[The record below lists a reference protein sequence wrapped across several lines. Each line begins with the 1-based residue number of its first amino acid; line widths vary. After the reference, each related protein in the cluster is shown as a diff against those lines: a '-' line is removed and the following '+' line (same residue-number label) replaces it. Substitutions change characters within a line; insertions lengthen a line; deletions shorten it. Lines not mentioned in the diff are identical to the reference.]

1 MAEYRDIY
9 RRAANGEGQVVSFKY
24 TCVNPRA
31 IVQIVHD
38 ISEHSMRYHEL
49 AVALNDSGF
58 YVCGNDLIGHGMS
71 KQGHQGCFGMKK
83 NCYEGLLSDIDSL
96 FNEVSA
102 EVGGTVPRIIIG
114 AGFGAMLSEL
124 YTIKYGN
131 ISMIISMENLEIP
144 AALSLI
150 KLNANNHIKRKGFNS
165 VSESVHNTMYQMGKP
180 AGSPPY
186 NEFFWISSD
195 EEELK
200 KYVDDEDCGFMLTA
214 SAYREIISV
223 IEQLR
228 GKDGIVRLPDIPIY
242 ILAGSEDQ
250 RGNCGNSVMRI
261 ANMLSAKG
269 HNEVSYK
276 LYKDCYHDILHDIC
290 KKQVIKDILGWI
302 EHKLN
307 K

>member
-83 NCYEGLLSDIDSL
+83 NSYEGLLGDIDSL

-214 SAYREIISV
+214 SAYREIINV

>member
-1 MAEYRDIY
+1 M
-9 RRAANGEGQVVSFKY
+9 
-24 TCVNPRA
+24 
-31 IVQIVHD
+31 
-38 ISEHSMRYHEL
+38 
-49 AVALNDSGF
+49 
-58 YVCGNDLIGHGMS
+58 
-71 KQGHQGCFGMKK
+71 
-83 NCYEGLLSDIDSL
+83 
-96 FNEVSA
+96 
-102 EVGGTVPRIIIG
+102 
-114 AGFGAMLSEL
+114 
-124 YTIKYGN
+124 
-131 ISMIISMENLEIP
+131 
-144 AALSLI
+144 
-150 KLNANNHIKRKGFNS
+150 
-165 VSESVHNTMYQMGKP
+165 
-180 AGSPPY
+180 
-186 NEFFWISSD
+186 
-195 EEELK
+195 
-200 KYVDDEDCGFMLTA
+200 DDEDCGFMLTA

>member
-24 TCVNPRA
+24 TRVNPRA

-49 AVALNDSGF
+49 AVALNDYGF

-71 KQGHQGCFGMKK
+71 KQGHQGCFGIKK
-83 NCYEGLLSDIDSL
+83 NSYEGLLGDIDSL

-124 YTIKYGN
+124 YTIKYGK

-144 AALSLI
+144 AALSFI
-150 KLNANNHIKRKGFNS
+150 KLNTNNHIKRKGFNS

-214 SAYREIISV
+214 SAYREMISV

>member
-24 TCVNPRA
+24 TCASPRA

-38 ISEHSMRYHEL
+38 ISEHSLRYQEL
-49 AVALNDSGF
+49 AIALNDSGF

-71 KQGHQGCFGMKK
+71 KQGHQGCFGLKK
-83 NCYEGLLSDIDSL
+83 NSYEGLLGDIDSL
-96 FNEVSA
+96 FDEVVS
-102 EVGGTVPRIIIG
+102 EVGDDIPRILIG
-114 AGFGAMLSEL
+114 AGFGAMLCEL

-150 KLNANNHIKRKGFNS
+150 KLNANNHIKKKGFNS
-165 VSESVHNTMYQMGKP
+165 VSESVHNTMYQTGKP
-180 AGSPPY
+180 SGAPPY
-186 NEFFWISSD
+186 NEFFWLSSD
-195 EEELK
+195 EEEVR
-200 KYVDDEDCGFMLTA
+200 KYVDDEGCGFMLAA
-214 SAYREIISV
+214 SAYREMIYV
-223 IEQLR
+223 IEQLK

-242 ILAGSEDQ
+242 ILAGAEDQ

-276 LYKDCYHDILHDIC
+276 LYKDCYHDILHDAC

>member
-1 MAEYRDIY
+1 
-9 RRAANGEGQVVSFKY
+9 
-24 TCVNPRA
+24 
-31 IVQIVHD
+31 
-38 ISEHSMRYHEL
+38 
-49 AVALNDSGF
+49 
-58 YVCGNDLIGHGMS
+58 
-71 KQGHQGCFGMKK
+71 
-83 NCYEGLLSDIDSL
+83 
-96 FNEVSA
+96 
-102 EVGGTVPRIIIG
+102 
-114 AGFGAMLSEL
+114 
-124 YTIKYGN
+124 
-131 ISMIISMENLEIP
+131 
-144 AALSLI
+144 
-150 KLNANNHIKRKGFNS
+150 
-165 VSESVHNTMYQMGKP
+165 MGKP

-214 SAYREIISV
+214 SAYREMISV

-242 ILAGSEDQ
+242 ILDGSEDQ

>member
-24 TCVNPRA
+24 TCANPRA

-38 ISEHSMRYHEL
+38 ISEHSLRYQEL
-49 AVALNDSGF
+49 AIALNDSGF

-71 KQGHQGCFGMKK
+71 KQGHQGCFGLKK
-83 NCYEGLLSDIDSL
+83 NSYEGLLGDIDSL
-96 FNEVSA
+96 FDEVVS
-102 EVGGTVPRIIIG
+102 EVGDDIPRILIG
-114 AGFGAMLSEL
+114 AGFGAMLCEL

-150 KLNANNHIKRKGFNS
+150 KLNANNHIKKKGFNS
-165 VSESVHNTMYQMGKP
+165 VSESVHNIMYQTGKP
-180 AGSPPY
+180 SGAPPY
-186 NEFFWISSD
+186 NEFFWLSSD
-195 EEELK
+195 EEEVR
-200 KYVDDEDCGFMLTA
+200 KYVDDEGCGFMLAA
-214 SAYREIISV
+214 SAYREMIYV
-223 IEQLR
+223 IEQLK

-242 ILAGSEDQ
+242 ILAGAEDQ

-276 LYKDCYHDILHDIC
+276 LYKDCYHDILHDAC